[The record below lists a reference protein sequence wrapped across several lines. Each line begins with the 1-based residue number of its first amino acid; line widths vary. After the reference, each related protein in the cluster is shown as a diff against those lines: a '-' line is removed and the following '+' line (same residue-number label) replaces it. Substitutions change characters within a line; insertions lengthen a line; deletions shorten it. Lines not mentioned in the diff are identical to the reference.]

1 MVAAAVTASGVTQ
14 VGHCA
19 HARTGIGGQPGR
31 AADDKAVTAACW
43 RASRRR
49 RRLAGEVTGRPCG
62 RASRGSPRCRYCRG
76 VRFEQRLRDGIHS
89 GAIVLAFRRWKRSQ
103 VVPGRRYRTGIDLVE
118 VESVDVV
125 EPSSVDASQAR
136 EAGYASVGELL
147 ADLRGDP
154 ALPVYRIRLRRIDG
168 PDPRNELARADS
180 LTKADVAAIAARL
193 ARIDMSSSR
202 GPWTAAVPALI
213 ADRPGIV
220 STVLAE
226 AMGWE
231 RQDFKL
237 HVRRLKELGLTLSL
251 DVGYQLSP
259 RGESYLNHLAGGDA
273 GAGQLEAL
281 FTEQREAERAEFTAD
296 CGK

>member
-89 GAIVLAFRRWKRSQ
+89 GTVVLAFRRWRRSQ
-103 VVPGRRYRTGIDLVE
+103 VVPGRRYRTGIDMVE

-125 EPSSVDASQAR
+125 EPSSVDVAQAH

-168 PDPRNELARADS
+168 PDPRDELARAARMS
-180 LTKADVAAIAARL
+180 GAEVAAIVGRL
-193 ARIDMSSSR
+193 ARMDRSSSR
-202 GPWTAAVPALI
+202 GPWTGAVLALI
-213 ADRPGIV
+213 ADRPGSV
-220 STVLAE
+220 STLLAE

-231 RQDFKL
+231 WQDFKL
-237 HVRRLKELGLTLSL
+237 RVRRLKELGLTLSL
-251 DVGYQLSP
+251 DVGYRLSP
-259 RGESYLNHLAGGDA
+259 RGQAYLDYLRTR
-273 GAGQLEAL
+273 GAAPRSAPSMTPACYAPTG
-281 FTEQREAERAEFTAD
+281 
-296 CGK
+296 C